1 MGISSSKDGN
11 EDNSMQ
17 NSIPAR
23 TAPRGKYDEPTDR
36 KNPLGSDAATHSFE
50 DEDMGNIVPTVF
62 KWEHGGRNVYIT
74 GNNHSC
80 NIIHSIIFLIRYI

>member
-11 EDNSMQ
+11 EDASMQ

-23 TAPRGKYDEPTDR
+23 TAPRGKYDEPTER
-36 KNPLGSDAATHSFE
+36 KNPLGSDEITTHSFE
-50 DEDMGNIVPTVF
+50 DEDMENIVPTVF

-74 GNNHSC
+74 GKVLS
-80 NIIHSIIFLIRYI
+80 IFLLIIKSY